1 MLLLLL
7 LVVLVPTACLLWF
20 MNAAM
25 RNERMAVRQK
35 LADAYRPYLDTA
47 TRRINEHWHR
57 RADALSEVAL
67 ELSDAQ
73 LFAELVE
80 SGACDSAL
88 IYDGSGRLTYPA
100 QLQDYAAGQE
110 APSWH
115 WANAGMLEFELG
127 RPRRAAEAYAEI
139 ARSSVDLSTSAQA
152 LQAQARCLNKA
163 GDRARAIEILTGPL
177 ADDAFSDARDRQGR
191 LIAPNALLLALDLM
205 ADSSHP
211 RYADTLERLTERLTD
226 YAEPVL
232 QPTQRRFLARRLEE
246 TAADL
251 PRFPV
256 LVAEEMAAAYLAAE
270 PSRPAFSSL
279 VPTGLDDLWQLPSP
293 DRMVVALLK
302 GERVE
307 AEVRSV
313 LETEVPLT
321 NARLKALAPGQDAP
335 EVPPFLSIPVGGYL
349 PNWRVALY
357 LEGTDP
363 SADAAERQIAA
374 YLWTGLIVIA
384 TVATIALLMGH
395 YLLRQVRLTRLKNDF
410 IATVSHEL
418 KTPLS
423 AMRVLVDTLIEGNYN
438 DQARVGEYLHLVSKE
453 NQRLSRLI
461 DNFLTFSRMERNK
474 QVFDSLDVQPGE
486 VVNAAADVVRSRFEA
501 QGCRLDVEVAP
512 DLPPVVGD
520 ADALVTMLLNLLD
533 NAFKYSEDDKQIAV
547 RAYASDE
554 SICLEV
560 EDNGIGLS
568 SRAARKVFDR
578 FYQVDSSLS
587 RSVGGAGLGLSIVK
601 FIVDAHG
608 GSISVTSRPGEGS
621 VFRVKLPAVR
631 RAATHGT

>member
-7 LVVLVPTACLLWF
+7 LVVLVPTACVLWF
-20 MNAAM
+20 MDAAV

-35 LADAYRPYLDTA
+35 LADAYRPHLDTA
-47 TRRINEHWHR
+47 TRRINEHWHQ
-57 RADALSEVAL
+57 RANALSEAAL
-67 ELSDAQ
+67 RLSDGQ

-88 IYDGSGRLTYPA
+88 IYDASGRLTYPA

-127 RPRRAAEAYAEI
+127 RPRTAAEAYAEI

-163 GDRARAIEILTGPL
+163 GDRAAAIEILTGPL

-191 LIAPNALLLALDLM
+191 LIAPSALLLALDLM

-211 RYADTLERLTERLTD
+211 RYADTLERLTKRLTD

-246 TAADL
+246 LAPDL

-279 VPTGLDDLWQLPSP
+279 VPTGLDDVWQLPSP
-293 DRMVVALLK
+293 DRTVVALLK

-313 LETEVPLT
+313 LETEAPLT
-321 NARLKALAPGQDAP
+321 SARLKALPPGEHAP
-335 EVPPFLSIPVGGYL
+335 EVSPFLSIPVGGYL

-357 LEGTDP
+357 LEGADP

-384 TVATIALLMGH
+384 TVAIIALLMGH
-395 YLLRQVRLTRLKNDF
+395 YLLRQVKLTRLRNDF

-423 AMRVLVDTLIEGNYN
+423 AMRVLVDTLLEGNYD
-438 DQARVGEYLHLVSKE
+438 DQARVGEYLRLVAKE

-474 QVFDSLDVQPGE
+474 QVFESLEVQPGE
-486 VVNAAADVVRSRFEA
+486 VVNAAADVVRSRFES
-501 QGCRLDVEVAP
+501 QGCRFDVEVAP
-512 DLPPVVGD
+512 NLPSVVGD

-533 NAFKYSEDDKQIAV
+533 NAFKYSEDDRQIAL
-547 RAYASDE
+547 RAYAADE
-554 SICLEV
+554 SVCLEV
-560 EDNGIGLS
+560 EDNGVGLS

-587 RSVGGAGLGLSIVK
+587 RSVGGTGLGLSIVK

-608 GSISVTSRPGEGS
+608 GSTSITSRPGEGS
-621 VFRVKLPAVR
+621 VFSVKLPAVR
-631 RAATHGT
+631 